1 MNDETTGIKTT
12 TKQHTP
18 IINAEGGN
26 AGIILALLRYNKEIA
41 LHNRLLAE
49 QDSRR

>member
-1 MNDETTGIKTT
+1 MNDETTTGIKT
-12 TKQHTP
+12 KQRTP

-26 AGIILALLRYNKEIA
+26 AGILIALLRYNKEIS

-49 QDSRR
+49 HVDD

>member
-1 MNDETTGIKTT
+1 MNETTGIKTT
-12 TKQHTP
+12 AKQRTP

-26 AGIILALLRYNKEIA
+26 AGLLLALLRYNKEIS

>member
-12 TKQHTP
+12 KQRTP

-26 AGIILALLRYNKEIA
+26 AGILIALLRYNKEIA
-41 LHNRLLAE
+41 LHNRLLSE